1 LSKRG
6 GYDSPKAV
14 YWVFLFSC
22 IGIGSALSIPF
33 LTDFYW
39 SASALWI
46 VLFFGGAMMP
56 GLTGIMMASVPP
68 YLRAFGNSTGE
79 IIKNCFGYL
88 PAPFIYGW
96 FNQLFDTDKAGI
108 KVLMFWG
115 LWAPILLGFGSLY
128 RFRQLKHLD
137 MKRVRKNS
145 YEQKA
150 RKLSGLMDKED
161 EVSVDFSGELKVEEE
176 AALISEYLAE
186 KEQGEVVGGDSKE

>member
-1 LSKRG
+1 
-6 GYDSPKAV
+6 
-14 YWVFLFSC
+14 
-22 IGIGSALSIPF
+22 

-115 LWAPILLGFGSLY
+115 LWAPVLLGFGSLY

-145 YEQKA
+145 YE
-150 RKLSGLMDKED
+150 RKMSGLMDKED
-161 EVSVDFSGELKVEEE
+161 EVLVDFSGELKVEEE
-176 AALISEYLAE
+176 AALISEYLAA
-186 KEQGEVVGGDSKE
+186 KDQGEVVAGDSKEELEVPGFETR

>member
-1 LSKRG
+1 MSKRG

-14 YWVFLFSC
+14 FWVFLFSC
-22 IGIGSALSIPF
+22 IGIGSALFIPF
-33 LTDFYW
+33 LTDFYL
-39 SASALWI
+39 SASSLWI

-128 RFRQLKHLD
+128 RFKQLKHLD

-145 YEQKA
+145 YEQKV
-150 RKLSGLMDKED
+150 RKMSG
-161 EVSVDFSGELKVEEE
+161 SN
-176 AALISEYLAE
+176 E
-186 KEQGEVVGGDSKE
+186 KEKKEEIPIDLSA